1 MFAGVQLRGKPG
13 ILAALAGAML
23 IAGAAHAAAAV
34 VLPAEP
40 TRSEYV
46 DAVEP
51 ICQANTEA
59 NKRILKGARDKVK
72 RGKMP
77 AAGGQFIRASEAF
90 EKTIKQIKAVTR
102 PPADD
107 ARLVKWFGFLET
119 VKKNLHKIGDAL
131 KQRNR
136 VKANHEA
143 IRAERSANAANNVS
157 SIFPFH
163 YCKLSPSRF
172 SGT

>member
-1 MFAGVQLRGKPG
+1 MYAGVHLRGTSG
-13 ILAALAGAML
+13 ILAALGAALL
-23 IAGAAHAAAAV
+23 IAGVAHAAV
-34 VLPAEP
+34 PILPAEP
-40 TRSEYV
+40 TRTEYV
-46 DAVEP
+46 AAVEP

-59 NKRILKGARDKVK
+59 NIRILKGARGKVK
-72 RGKMP
+72 AGKLAP
-77 AAGGQFIRASEAF
+77 AGNQFTRASAAF
-90 EKTIKQIKAVTR
+90 GKTITQLEAVTR

-107 ARLVKWFGFLET
+107 ARLVKWFGFLDT
-119 VKKNLHKIGDAL
+119 VQENLGKIGKAL
-131 KQRNR
+131 KEDNR

-163 YCKLSPSRF
+163 YCKLTPSRF